1 MSVAE
6 AAQRIAADLEIDEQ
20 GDVVRWRDQDGQRRQ
35 TGLHDYAQLYAVQGL
50 YEAVYV
56 VRLGGRSPLLLAE
69 TLAEVV
75 PVAERAGHRVL
86 DVGAGTG
93 AVGEHLHRLGFPR
106 VAGTDLEPASEVA
119 VRRDR
124 GDAYADLRTLDLL
137 QLDRDDERWLSDL
150 APTVVT
156 VAAAVGFGHL
166 PAEALQVLTGLLR
179 PGGLLALTVAKDL
192 EDEPALAA
200 HAALLS
206 GPAYVRRLERVGPH
220 RATSSGERLEVAA
233 LVLERTGEPA

>member
-6 AAQRIAADLEIDEQ
+6 AARGLAADLEIDEER
-20 GDVVRWRDQDGQRRQ
+20 DVVRWRRPDGRWTQ
-35 TGLHDYAQLYAVQGL
+35 TGLHDYAALYAVQGL

-56 VRLGGRSPLLLAE
+56 VRLQARSPQLLAE

-75 PVAERAGHRVL
+75 PQAERAGCRVL

-93 AVGEHLHRLGFPR
+93 AVGEHLHLLGFTR

-124 GDAYADLRTLDLL
+124 GAAYADLRTLDLL
-137 QLDRDDERWLSDL
+137 RLDGDDQRWLAGL

-166 PAEALQVLTGLLR
+166 PAEALHVLTGLLP
-179 PGGLLALTVAKDL
+179 PGGLLALTVARDL

-200 HAALLS
+200 HAALLR
-206 GPAYVRRLERVGPH
+206 GPAYVRRAERVGPH
-220 RATSSGERLEVAA
+220 RLTADGGRLEVAA
-233 LVLERTGEPA
+233 LVLERTGAPS

>member
-1 MSVAE
+1 MTVAE

-20 GDVVRWRDQDGQRRQ
+20 DDVVRWRDEGGQPRQ
-35 TGLHDYAQLYAVQGL
+35 TGLHDYAGLYAVQGL

-56 VRLGGRSPLLLAE
+56 VRLEGRSPQLLAE

-75 PVAERAGHRVL
+75 PEAERAGRQVL

-93 AVGEHLHRLGFPR
+93 AVGEHLHRLGFSR
-106 VAGTDLEPASEVA
+106 VAGTDLEPMSEVA

-124 GDAYADLRTLDLL
+124 GQAYGDARTLDLL
-137 QLDRDDERWLSDL
+137 QLGGEDERWLRGL

-166 PAEALQVLTGLLR
+166 PAEALHVLTGLL
-179 PGGLLALTVAKDL
+179 PAGGLLAVTVARDL
-192 EDEPALAA
+192 EQEPALAA
-200 HAALLS
+200 HAALLC
-206 GPAYVRRLERVGPH
+206 GPAYVRRAERVGPH
-220 RATSSGERLEVAA
+220 RATASGERLEVAA
-233 LVLERTGEPA
+233 LVLERTGTPA